1 MILVDQFEKT
11 VSIKNKKQKRKH
23 ETFEKVLKSVIS
35 ENETQNFISFINNSF
50 MGNRPPSLTFIGMRI
65 I

>member
-35 ENETQNFISFINNSF
+35 ENETQKLILIASWAIVH
-50 MGNRPPSLTFIGMRI
+50 LA
-65 I
+65 